1 MKVGMISFAHQGHAN
16 SYARCLMQTSGVE
29 IAAIAD
35 ADEARGREAVRRYGG
50 DFYQDYQELLRRDDV
65 SAVVVCS
72 ANGEHRE
79 MVIAAAEAGKHV
91 LCEKPIATTRADA
104 LAMVEACKRAGVIF
118 QIAFPMRFSPP
129 AVDLRRQVRAG
140 AVGTPLSVV
149 ATNPGSYPGGWFGDP
164 TLAGGGAVMDHT
176 VHVAD
181 MLRWIFEEEIVSVYA
196 EVSTRLHPDLPVD
209 DCGMLMLKLSNGMP
223 VSLDASWSRPKSW
236 PIWGGVTMEVIG
248 DQGVLMLDAFRQNL
262 IHADDRNNRYRFVP
276 WGEGGDPA
284 LVSAFVAAARTSTE
298 PPVTGEDGLR
308 ALEVALCAY
317 ESAQRHEPVA
327 CPDGLVG

>member
-1 MKVGMISFAHQGHAN
+1 MKTGMISFAHQGHAN
-16 SYARCLMQTSGVE
+16 SYARCLTALPGVE

-35 ADEARGREAVRRYGG
+35 ADEARGRQAVAAYGG
-50 DFYQDYQELLRRDDV
+50 DFYCDYQALLNRDDIA
-65 SAVVVCS
+65 AVVVCS
-72 ANGEHRE
+72 ANGEHHD
-79 MVIAAAEAGKHV
+79 MVVAAAAAGKHV

-104 LAMVEACKRAGVIF
+104 LAMVEACARAGVVF

-129 AVDLRRQVRAG
+129 AVELRNQVRAG

-164 TLAGGGAVMDHT
+164 ALAGGGAVMDHT

-181 MLRWIFEEEIVSVYA
+181 MLRWVFEDEVVSVYA
-196 EVSTRLHPDLPVD
+196 EVGTRLHPELPVD
-209 DCGMLMLKLSNGMP
+209 DCGMLMLKLGSGLP
-223 VSLDASWSRPKSW
+223 ASLDASWSRSKTW

-262 IHADDRNNRYRFVP
+262 IHADDRMNRFRYVP
-276 WGEGGDPA
+276 WGESGDPG
-284 LVSAFVAAARTSTE
+284 LVGAFIEAARTGTA

-317 ESAQRHEPVA
+317 ESANRHEPVA
-327 CPDGLVG
+327 CPDCLVG